1 MGSIYHLLD
10 EKEAFSERNGG
21 AISRWAANVLREGNE
36 VVICHSSDASWD
48 FPAERVYVWPLWS
61 LVGPVHPVIYR
72 LPWTLQNLIYRR
84 VFEPLLEKLSRGDL
98 IYVHNRPACAAALA
112 PIAAKQ
118 GIRVVLHMHN
128 SILRANRGQ
137 IGALRKVPIVF
148 CSDFLRKE
156 AEAALPNHFEEM
168 YVVYNGADPKKFR
181 SNEGSRGSVPTVVFT
196 GRIVPHKGVHVLLE
210 AMQILENEGVDVRCQ
225 VVGGVRFGSSKSNK
239 YTKRLNRM
247 KPGNTELT
255 GYMVGDSVAELLRRA
270 SVFCCPSIWND
281 PFPLAPLEAMA
292 TGLPV
297 VASNVGG
304 LPEMFAYGGGLL
316 VPPNDPR
323 ALANALA
330 RLVKDEPYR
339 AEVSLK
345 ARESFSS
352 HYLWSSVRGQYLG
365 VVQGLQC

>member
-1 MGSIYHLLD
+1 MASIYHLLD
-10 EKEAFSERNGG
+10 EKEAFSERDGG

-36 VVICHSSDASWD
+36 VVICHSSDSSWD
-48 FPAERVYVWPLWS
+48 FPAERVYEWSLWS

-84 VFEPLLEKLSRGDL
+84 VFKPLLKKLSRGDL

-112 PIAAKQ
+112 PMARKH

-137 IGALRKVPIVF
+137 IEALRKVPIVF
-148 CSDFLRKE
+148 CSDFLRME
-156 AEAALPNHFEEM
+156 AAAALPNHFEEM

-181 SNEGSRGSVPTVVFT
+181 SKEGCRDSVPTVIFT

-210 AMQILENEGVDVRCQ
+210 AMQILENEGVNVRCQ
-225 VVGGVRFGSSKSNK
+225 VVGGVRFGSSRSNK
-239 YTKRLNRM
+239 YMRRLYRL
-247 KPGNTELT
+247 KASNTELM
-255 GYMVGDSVAELLRRA
+255 GYMVGDSVAELLRNA

-316 VPPNDPR
+316 VPPNDSR

-330 RLVKDEPYR
+330 RLVRDEPYR
-339 AEVSLK
+339 VEVSLK

-352 HYLWSSVRGQYLG
+352 HFLWSSVRDQYLR